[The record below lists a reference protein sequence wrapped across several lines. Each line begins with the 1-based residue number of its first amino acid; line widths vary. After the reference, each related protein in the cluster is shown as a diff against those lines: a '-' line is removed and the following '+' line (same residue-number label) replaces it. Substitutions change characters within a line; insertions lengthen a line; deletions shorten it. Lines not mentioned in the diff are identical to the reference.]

1 MSFAE
6 AISKISYIFTDLEM
20 KSVDGNFYIEG
31 IASSVNK
38 DLGNDVITEECLH
51 EMKDKINQGNI
62 KLGFDHTELLAGR
75 PTLEA
80 VGRLI
85 EAKVGEG
92 KLFVK
97 GILDNTFSHFEEIK
111 HKIKNK
117 FIDGMSIEYQ
127 VNPDKTIEDF
137 KSDGVRHRVI
147 SGLNSLIGVALT
159 PRPMNPDALF
169 DYYEQWVEI
178 EGEKLA
184 KEASHTIDSNFFFED
199 AFKYAVNK
207 WGEGSYFNWRG
218 GEYSIELMNVVN
230 VMGLDR

>member
-85 EAKVGEG
+85 EAKVREG

-117 FIDGMSIEYQ
+117 F
-127 VNPDKTIEDF
+127 N
-137 KSDGVRHRVI
+137 
-147 SGLNSLIGVALT
+147 
-159 PRPMNPDALF
+159 
-169 DYYEQWVEI
+169 
-178 EGEKLA
+178 
-184 KEASHTIDSNFFFED
+184 
-199 AFKYAVNK
+199 
-207 WGEGSYFNWRG
+207 
-218 GEYSIELMNVVN
+218 
-230 VMGLDR
+230 

>member
-85 EAKVGEG
+85 
-92 KLFVK
+92 
-97 GILDNTFSHFEEIK
+97 
-111 HKIKNK
+111 
-117 FIDGMSIEYQ
+117 
-127 VNPDKTIEDF
+127 
-137 KSDGVRHRVI
+137 
-147 SGLNSLIGVALT
+147 
-159 PRPMNPDALF
+159 
-169 DYYEQWVEI
+169 
-178 EGEKLA
+178 
-184 KEASHTIDSNFFFED
+184 
-199 AFKYAVNK
+199 
-207 WGEGSYFNWRG
+207 
-218 GEYSIELMNVVN
+218 
-230 VMGLDR
+230 